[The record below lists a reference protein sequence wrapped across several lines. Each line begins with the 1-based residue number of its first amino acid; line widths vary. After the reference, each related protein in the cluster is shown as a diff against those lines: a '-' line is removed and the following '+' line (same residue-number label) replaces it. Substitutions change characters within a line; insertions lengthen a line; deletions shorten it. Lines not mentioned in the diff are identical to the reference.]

1 MRFLHSAVGQEI
13 LKPLAQGRSVQG
25 TGSRPGVHIRDTGYS
40 PGDMPVGEGVG
51 LTQAAKSE
59 LRPGEA
65 LVFDWHR
72 VAICCAAA
80 GEVSLRRTT
89 TKEAERSQALVRLT
103 DEAPV
108 YAHRRAYSHLAG
120 ISLSIDCRRRLGLR
134 FFKSDLPSDFGL
146 RAIFGRLPAGHAQGG
161 SR

>member
-1 MRFLHSAVGQEI
+1 MTARPRVCIFVT
-13 LKPLAQGRSVQG
+13 PG
-25 TGSRPGVHIRDTGYS
+25 TIA
-40 PGDMPVGEGVG
+40 GDMPVGEAVQ

-89 TKEAERSQALVRLT
+89 TQEAKNSQALVRLADT
-103 DEAPV
+103 APV

-120 ISLSIDCRRRLGLR
+120 IPLTIDCRRRLGLR
-134 FFKSDLPSDFGL
+134 HFRSDLPSDFGL

>member
-1 MRFLHSAVGQEI
+1 VGE
-13 LKPLAQGRSVQG
+13 GRSV
-25 TGSRPGVHIRDTGYS
+25 
-40 PGDMPVGEGVG
+40 E
-51 LTQAAKSE
+51 LTERALEE

-89 TKEAERSQALVRLT
+89 AREIERTSRFVPLS
-103 DEAPV
+103 DSNPV
-108 YAHRRAYSHLAG
+108 YAHRRVYPHLAG
-120 ISLSIDCRRRLGLR
+120 RSVEVDCRRLLGVRR
-134 FFKSDLPSDFGL
+134 FTANLPSDFGL
-146 RAIFGRLPAGHAQGG
+146 RAVFGRLPADFASGG

>member
-1 MRFLHSAVGQEI
+1 M
-13 LKPLAQGRSVQG
+13 PQGGRVEL
-25 TGSRPGVHIRDTGYS
+25 TEAARD
-40 PGDMPVGEGVG
+40 
-51 LTQAAKSE
+51 E
-59 LRPGEA
+59 LRPHEA

-72 VAICCAAA
+72 LAICCAAA

-89 TKEAERSQALVRLT
+89 TQQAERSQGLVRLS
-103 DEAPV
+103 DAAPV

-120 ISLSIDCRRRLGLR
+120 IPLTIDCRRRLGLR
-134 FFKSDLPSDFGL
+134 HFRSDLPSDFGL